1 MWWLAEEVTR
11 LSDVQSHYG
20 NVIFM
25 GVFFI
30 AVILVFI
37 WWLKRNA

>member
-1 MWWLAEEVTR
+1 MWSLAEETTK

-20 NVIFM
+20 NVVFM
-25 GVFFI
+25 GLFFV
-30 AVILVFI
+30 AAILVFI

>member
-1 MWWLAEEVTR
+1 MWWLAEETTK
-11 LSDVQSHYG
+11 LSDVQHHYG
-20 NVIFM
+20 NVVFM

-30 AVILVFI
+30 AVILAFI